1 MEDLLLNEFELENE
15 IISLIN
21 SNENDDIL
29 REKLDI
35 YHEYEI
41 SKALLIMN
49 LEERKKLYQLIPIR
63 KLTEVFED
71 LTPEEA
77 YDILKDTSIEI
88 VVNVFKEMETDD
100 LTDIIQAIDDKED
113 QITYLSLIDAS
124 KRVLIKSLITFDE
137 DLVGSIMN
145 NDFVAISKDLT
156 VKKAI
161 KEVVKIAPEIEFI
174 HNIYIIDEF
183 KKLEGAMSLKEL
195 ISAGY
200 DQSQK
205 IEDLMSVNLIYV
217 TPSTPIEDAI
227 EIMKNY
233 NFLLLPVVDKYQKL
247 IGIVSFDDILEA
259 LNLESD
265 EDYSSLAG
273 ISDVQVDDNE
283 TVFTT
288 IKKRLPWLVILL
300 FINLIT
306 SSIII
311 GFEDELK
318 LLPTLAIFMPLI
330 LNMAGNSGT
339 QSLGI
344 IIRLF
349 ATNQLESKKEVFKH
363 LLNELLTGLVN
374 GVVIAIGLFLM
385 VIVFNFIKGQD
396 FTTGLSFALVVAL
409 SINIALVVA
418 TLAGAIVPLVI
429 NALKI
434 DPAVASGP
442 FITTIND
449 ILSLLIYFS
458 LASIL
463 IATLA

>member
-1 MEDLLLNEFELENE
+1 M
-15 IISLIN
+15 
-21 SNENDDIL
+21 

-77 YDILKDTSIEI
+77 FDILKDTSIEI

-124 KRVLIKSLITFDE
+124 KRVLIKSLIAFDE

-161 KEVVKIAPEIEFI
+161 KEVVKMAPEIEFI

-273 ISDVQVDDNE
+273 ISDVQVDENE

-311 GFEDELK
+311 GFEEELK

-349 ATNQLESKKEVFKH
+349 ATNQLESKKEIFKH
-363 LLNELLTGLVN
+363 LLNELLTGLFN

-396 FTTGLSFALVVAL
+396 FRTGLSFALVVAL

-418 TLAGAIVPLVI
+418 TLAGAIVPLII

>member
-1 MEDLLLNEFELENE
+1 MEELLLNEFELENE
-15 IISLIN
+15 IISLVN

-77 YDILKDTSIEI
+77 FDILKDTSIEI

-124 KRVLIKSLITFDE
+124 KRVLIKSLIAFDE

-161 KEVVKIAPEIEFI
+161 KEVVKMAPEIEFI

-273 ISDVQVDDNE
+273 ISDVQVDENE

-311 GFEDELK
+311 GFEEELK

-349 ATNQLESKKEVFKH
+349 ATNQLESKKEIFKH
-363 LLNELLTGLVN
+363 LLNELLTGLFN

-396 FTTGLSFALVVAL
+396 FRTGLSFALVVAL

-418 TLAGAIVPLVI
+418 TLAGAIVPLII